1 MTARLLALLFFI
13 LFCSQVSLACT
24 CASPGPQPCPG
35 LSATDAVFVGTVL
48 DIENPPPDDGGLGG
62 PGLSRY
68 RFRIDENIAGAE
80 NKEVDV
86 YSGRG
91 GADCSYH
98 FKQGQQYLVFPYRG
112 SDSRLFATICS
123 PTRPVGEAQAILS
136 QLRAMRD
143 HQRVASVYGIL
154 RSTQQPYAS
163 VSDDLLGQV
172 LSNTRIELR
181 SEDKT
186 FVAVT
191 DSNGAYAFYGVP
203 DGEYHFAGELPEH
216 LEFAQEILGGPLP
229 PLKLPAHACFET
241 DLTALPTG
249 RIRGRVLGPDGKPL
263 AFAAV
268 DLFRRDKYT
277 AEVPNGGWY
286 EAQDRDKGHF
296 EFQNVGHGDYV
307 LVYNKAGRMDADN
320 PYPRT
325 FYPGVTD
332 LKSAKIIHL
341 EAGEK
346 FDDADIKVAGGRPTR
361 EITVRLVAETGELPD
376 INYVEGKGSDSRST
390 TEQEV
395 SPGVYS
401 ISILKGVRYDFHGQ
415 GYCSATN
422 KESTTESVQVN
433 SSDDSATEFTLTFRG
448 AGCPRKPTDD
458 SK

>member
-1 MTARLLALLFFI
+1 MTVRLLALLFLIF
-13 LFCSQVSLACT
+13 FCSQFSLACT
-24 CASPGPQPCPG
+24 CSSSGPLPCPG
-35 LSATDAVFVGTVL
+35 LSATDVVFVGTVL

-62 PGLSRY
+62 PGVSRY
-68 RFRIDENIAGAE
+68 HFRIDENIAGTE
-80 NKEVDV
+80 GKEIDI

-98 FKQGQQYLVFPYRG
+98 FKRGQQYLVFPYG
-112 SDSRLFATICS
+112 GDDSRLFATICS
-123 PTRPVGEAQAILS
+123 ATRSVEEAPAILP

-172 LSNTRIELR
+172 LSNTRLELR

-191 DSNGAYAFYGVP
+191 DPNGAYAFYGVP
-203 DGEYHFAGELPEH
+203 EGEYHFAGDLPEH

-229 PLKLPAHACFET
+229 PLKLPANVCFET

-249 RIRGRVLGPDGKPL
+249 RIRGRVLSPDGKPL

-268 DLFRRDKYT
+268 DLFRRDKYS
-277 AEVPNGGWY
+277 AEIPNGGWY
-286 EAQDRDKGHF
+286 EAQDLDKGHF
-296 EFQNVGHGDYV
+296 EFLNVGAGEYV
-307 LVYNKAGRMDADN
+307 LVYNNTGRMNADE

-325 FYPGVTD
+325 FYPGVAD
-332 LKSAKIIHL
+332 LKSAKVIHL
-341 EAGEK
+341 EAGQK

-376 INYVEGKGSDSRST
+376 INYVEGKGSDGQST

-395 SPGVYS
+395 TPGIYS
-401 ISILKGVRYDFHGQ
+401 ISILRDVRYDFHGK

-422 KESTTESVQVN
+422 KESITESVRIDG
-433 SSDDSATEFTLTFRG
+433 SDDSAVEFTLTFPG
-448 AGCPRKPTDD
+448 ASCPRNPADD